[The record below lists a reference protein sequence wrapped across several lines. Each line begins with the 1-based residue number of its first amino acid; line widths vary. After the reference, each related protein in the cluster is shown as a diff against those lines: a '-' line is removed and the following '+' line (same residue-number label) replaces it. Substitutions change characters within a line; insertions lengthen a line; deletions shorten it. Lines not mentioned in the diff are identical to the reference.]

1 VPVRCVPCRRG
12 GTGKDREVRGTIL
25 LIAVLAGLM
34 LLAIV
39 AGQNANE
46 PAGAIIVGVIA
57 GAFVS
62 VPVGLGIG
70 VYRQE
75 RQPRQPTVTHQTL
88 IVYRIDAAGQQT
100 QLSETTRT
108 LTTTR

>member
-1 VPVRCVPCRRG
+1 MRG
-12 GTGKDREVRGTIL
+12 LIL
-25 LIAVLAGLM
+25 LIAVMAGLM
-34 LLAIV
+34 MLAL
-39 AGQNANE
+39 ALGQNAHE
-46 PAGAIIVGVIA
+46 PGAAIFVGVNA
-57 GAFVS
+57 GVFVA

-75 RQPRQPTVTHQTL
+75 RQPRQPVQHVTHQTL
-88 IVYRIDAAGQQT
+88 IVYRIDAAGQQ